1 MTEALKVSP
10 NALLTT
16 TTIYFGK
23 YTLNSFLLCAGY
35 HIRHKRVKGKV

>member
-23 YTLNSFLLCAGY
+23 YTLNSFLLGTN
-35 HIRHKRVKGKV
+35 V